1 MMFLGQNLFHTSDAR
16 LTWSPRPM
24 KFDMLWN
31 CFPLTFFL
39 LRKKRGS
46 SSPLLTGGGS
56 CHCGVLVSCQ
66 DHHHDHKAKA
76 RLYGRRGLGWV
87 RGARIQFKW
96 LHFGV
101 FSRLALRVQCSPQIG
116 YCCSNFWELLKTGR
130 LKHLGTNL
138 DQSISADMDRSK
150 ILRFISTMR
159 KCWLFLSDVGLQLA
173 LLSNW

>member
-1 MMFLGQNLFHTSDAR
+1 MMFLGQNLFHTKVLVWLYLPDPWNLTCCEIVFLWHFFFCAKSEEAR
-16 LTWSPRPM
+16 LPCWLEEEAATVEFLCPAKIIIMITRPIWPARPRI
-24 KFDMLWN
+24 
-31 CFPLTFFL
+31 
-39 LRKKRGS
+39 GS
-46 SSPLLTGGGS
+46 WG
-56 CHCGVLVSCQ
+56 
-66 DHHHDHKAKA
+66 
-76 RLYGRRGLGWV
+76 
-87 RGARIQFKW
+87 GARIQFKW

-101 FSRLALRVQCSPQIG
+101 FSRLALLVQCSPKIG